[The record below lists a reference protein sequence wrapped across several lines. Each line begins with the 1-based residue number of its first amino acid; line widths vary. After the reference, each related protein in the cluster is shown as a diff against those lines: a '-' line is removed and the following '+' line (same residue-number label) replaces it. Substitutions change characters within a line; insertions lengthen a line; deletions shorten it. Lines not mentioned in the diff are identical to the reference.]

1 MDNAPGKIPPVR
13 RTSILIVM
21 TAIVVAFA
29 ICATAAASSVPRGVL
44 SQAEYQELLTTEKA
58 EAHLGHGAI
67 TQVAQ
72 HDCRGLTNISRLTR
86 TQHAECEAAFVF
98 FYRFVNFTT
107 AFTGCNK
114 DSTKLAERR
123 CLERTTKTLS
133 WSTSRFLTTDSASR
147 NAALQR
153 GFGGKCLD
161 YLILTPPQKTAM
173 KGLASGLHGLYR
185 ALVVSN
191 AAALVTAAKQ
201 FTAATSMARKALFV
215 TATVK
220 VCRHE

>member
-1 MDNAPGKIPPVR
+1 MR

-21 TAIVVAFA
+21 TAIMVALA

-44 SQAEYQELLTTEKA
+44 SQAEYQELVTTEKA

-72 HDCRGLTNISRLTR
+72 RDCRGLTNVSRLTR

-98 FYRFVNFTT
+98 FYRFIDFTT
-107 AFTGCNK
+107 VFTGCEK
-114 DSTKLAERR
+114 DSTELAQRR
-123 CLERTTKTLS
+123 CLERTTKTFS
-133 WSTSRFLTTDSASR
+133 WSTSRFLVTDSASR

-153 GFGGKCLD
+153 GFAGKCLD
-161 YLILTPPQKTAM
+161 YLILTPPQKSAI
-173 KGLASGLHGLYR
+173 KQLASGLRGLHR
-185 ALVVSN
+185 ALVTGN

-201 FTAATSMARKALFV
+201 FTTDMSVAHKALFV
-215 TATVK
+215 TATVE